1 MVIRPDATVFAD
13 MISKVGTILSYDGG
27 DTGEL
32 PNFFTLLVQYRQSTR
47 ILTNI

>member
-1 MVIRPDATVFAD
+1 

-32 PNFFTLLVQYRQSTR
+32 PNFFLLYSS
-47 ILTNI
+47 NIDNLQEY